1 MEERQKRRR
10 AEEPSEEEQPR
21 KSPCKRTVSI
31 CIPDSILSNAQSFE
45 LRTYLVGQIARTAA
59 IYNVE
64 EIVILKDAH
73 SSKDSQRKL
82 DYTAFFIRN
91 LEYVVRDRQETPQ
104 YLRKTLFPMHPD
116 LKYSGLLNPL
126 DTPHH
131 LRADEWS
138 KYREGVTMER
148 PMKAEAGSWV
158 NIGLKNVS
166 ARQDIQ
172 VDVKLMPRTRV
183 TVQLEKDE
191 KGSRW

>member
-1 MEERQKRRR
+1 MAERQKRSR
-10 AEEPSEEEQPR
+10 EEESEPT
-21 KSPCKRTVSI
+21 KDPCRRTVSI

-45 LRTYLVGQIARTAA
+45 LRTYLVGQIARAAA
-59 IYNVE
+59 IYNIE
-64 EIVILKDAH
+64 EIVVLKDAH

-91 LEYVVRDRQETPQ
+91 LEYVVGNRQETPQ

-138 KYREGVTMER
+138 KYREGVTVER

-158 NIGLKNVS
+158 NIGLRNVTTK
-166 ARQDIQ
+166 QDIQ
-172 VDVKLMPRTRV
+172 VDMKLLPRTRV
-183 TVQLEKDE
+183 TVQLRKDE
-191 KGSRW
+191 KDSRT